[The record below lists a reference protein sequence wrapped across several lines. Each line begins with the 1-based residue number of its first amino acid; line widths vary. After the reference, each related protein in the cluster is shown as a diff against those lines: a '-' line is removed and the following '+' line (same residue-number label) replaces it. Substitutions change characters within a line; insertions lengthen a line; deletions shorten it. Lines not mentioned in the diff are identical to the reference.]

1 MKTAVRSCLML
12 LLGASASSGAN
23 AGTLTMSCAYVDGTP
38 TTGSRDVFI
47 NQIIVNTDKP
57 MITLRVAQTIGTTAP
72 LEWVF
77 DTANGNSLS
86 ISESSDGSFSA
97 SGVRAGSVTAF
108 VYAKQSGVLIWSYS
122 SRYGGEAY
130 RFTCKP

>member
-1 MKTAVRSCLML
+1 MRAVLRSSL
-12 LLGASASSGAN
+12 LAALVLGMGGHAR
-23 AGTLTMSCAYVDGTP
+23 AGLLTMSCAYVDGTP
-38 TTGSRDVFI
+38 APGSRDVFI
-47 NQIIVNTDKP
+47 NQIIVNTDRP

-77 DTANGNSLS
+77 DTENGNSLNVM
-86 ISESSDGSFSA
+86 EMKDGSFSA

-108 VYAKQSGVLIWSYS
+108 VYAKPSGVLIWSYS
-122 SRYGGEAY
+122 SRFGGEAY